1 MNGSAIA
8 AIATSVAVAVVISG
22 ACVDAYL
29 KGGKAPVFKYHRRW
43 TQADIAIGNAS
54 YGWLFPDD
62 DSSAVAAT
70 KKTKK

>member
-1 MNGSAIA
+1 
-8 AIATSVAVAVVISG
+8 
-22 ACVDAYL
+22 L

-43 TQADIAIGNAS
+43 AQADIAIANAS

-70 KKTKK
+70 RKTKK